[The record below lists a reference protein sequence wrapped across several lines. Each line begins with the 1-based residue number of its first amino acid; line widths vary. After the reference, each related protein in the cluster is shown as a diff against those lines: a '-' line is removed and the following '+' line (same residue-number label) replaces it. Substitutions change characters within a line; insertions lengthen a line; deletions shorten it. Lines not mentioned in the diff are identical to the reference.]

1 MTVTIAGMD
10 ENGMYIV
17 VDLFMT
23 AFGSIMHGNVGE
35 KTGCNVKFLRHSM
48 NCILRC
54 RSDTDHGAAP
64 VSM

>member
-10 ENGMYIV
+10 ENGMEIV
-17 VDLFMT
+17 VDLLT
-23 AFGSIMHGNVGE
+23 AFGSIMYGNLGE
-35 KTGCNVKFLRHSM
+35 KAGCNVKFLRHSM